1 MTIEELYK
9 CYKTDNLV
17 SVGIS
22 RKQTGGIYTENESVT
37 FTLLRKL
44 PPSEIADADII
55 PPTVI
60 VDGKEYPTD
69 VIVGKPIRPV
79 SPPAPDPDDPFDDWR
94 FRTVANNFTTI
105 NPLQGGIGINFMPYN
120 WVGTGGVFCK
130 DNDTGALCML
140 TCTHVLATNNLR
152 VADRSTSDT
161 PNYENRQLG
170 QDVRA
175 IGRVYKFNFL
185 SDTDAN
191 YIDCALLTID
201 DGETN
206 LTTSRKQFGMTPDNI
221 TKFATT
227 AELDTIGFNT
237 RIYSSGAK
245 TGPKGELGTLP
256 DLRERTVMLFV
267 SETNVSTLVG
277 PYERFG
283 TSGFYAQFLGGYRIK
298 ASRTDASGTAVYG
311 AIMPGDSGSA
321 VYAEFSG
328 EMKIV
333 GLVYAGS
340 TDGYSGIFCRIDHI
354 ATALNISEW
363 AIDPITP
370 SQNELLPTLNSATP
384 EYLDIAGLDTAP
396 FKIVGAKKYWA
407 IGTIR
412 K

>member
-1 MTIEELYK
+1 MTIEELYSK
-9 CYKTDNLV
+9 YKTDNLV

-22 RKQTGGIYTENESVT
+22 RKQTGGLYTGKPSVT
-37 FTLLRKL
+37 FTVLKKL
-44 PPSEIADADII
+44 PAEQIDPSKVI
-55 PPTVI
+55 PPSVI
-60 VDGKEYPTD
+60 VEGVEYNTD
-69 VIVGKPIRPV
+69 VVVGTAIRPV
-79 SPPAPDPDDPFDDWR
+79 SPPAPDPDEPFDDWR
-94 FRTVANNFTTI
+94 FGTVANNFGTI

-227 AELDTIGFNT
+227 AELDTIGFGT

-328 EMKIV
+328 EMKLV

-340 TDGYSGIFCRIDHI
+340 TDGYSGIFCRIDQI
-354 ATALNISEW
+354 ASALNISEW
-363 AIDPITP
+363 GVDPITP

-384 EYLDIAGLDTAP
+384 EYLDIAGLDTDP